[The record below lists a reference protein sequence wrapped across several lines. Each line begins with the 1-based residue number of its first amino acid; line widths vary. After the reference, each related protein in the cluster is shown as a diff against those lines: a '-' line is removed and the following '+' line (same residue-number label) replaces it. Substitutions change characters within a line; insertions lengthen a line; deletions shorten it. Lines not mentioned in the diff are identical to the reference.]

1 MGMEILTKDNLWI
14 IILTIFWV
22 FPWKGYA
29 LWTASKLNQKRWFIA
44 LLVLNTLAILDIFY
58 VFFVAK
64 KSFDDIKKSL
74 KSKL

>member
-1 MGMEILTKDNLWI
+1 MEMEIFTKDNLWI
-14 IILTIFWV
+14 ILIIIFWV

-29 LWTASKLNQKRWFIA
+29 IWTASKLNQKRWFIA
-44 LLVLNTLAILDIFY
+44 LLVLNTFAILDIIY

-64 KSFDDIKKSL
+64 KSFEDIKKSL